1 MAPSAPPRF
10 QAAIE
15 TPEEALGRATGD
27 QAPPAHVELV
37 AKAQRRRR
45 RRVATTTENPPDV
58 PVGVKHPTRGEVAGG
73 SPPAVGRVSA
83 QKMMEN
89 P

>member
-1 MAPSAPPRF
+1 MTPSAPPRF

-15 TPEEALGRATGD
+15 TAEEARRRASETT
-27 QAPPAHVELV
+27 APPAQVELV

-45 RRVATTTENPPDV
+45 RGLATTAENPPDV
-58 PVGVKHPTRGEVAGG
+58 PVGMQRPTRGEVTGG
-73 SPPAVGRVSA
+73 SPRAVGRVSA
-83 QKMMEN
+83 QKRVER

>member
-15 TPEEALGRATGD
+15 TRDEALRRASDTT
-27 QAPPAHVELV
+27 PPAEVELV

-58 PVGVKHPTRGEVAGG
+58 PVGMQHETVERP
-73 SPPAVGRVSA
+73 
-83 QKMMEN
+83 
-89 P
+89 

>member
-15 TPEEALGRATGD
+15 TPEEALRRASGK
-27 QAPPAHVELV
+27 QAPPAQVELV
-37 AKAQRRRR
+37 AKAQPRRR
-45 RRVATTTENPPDV
+45 RRVATTTENPPDA
-58 PVGVKHPTRGEVAGG
+58 PVGVQQT
-73 SPPAVGRVSA
+73 
-83 QKMMEN
+83 MEN

>member
-15 TPEEALGRATGD
+15 TPEEALRRASGE
-27 QAPPAHVELV
+27 QAPPAQVELV

-58 PVGVKHPTRGEVAGG
+58 PVGMQRPTVER
-73 SPPAVGRVSA
+73 P
-83 QKMMEN
+83 
-89 P
+89 

>member
-15 TPEEALGRATGD
+15 SPEDALRRASGEKE
-27 QAPPAHVELV
+27 QPAQVELV
-37 AKAQRRRR
+37 ARAQRRRR
-45 RRVATTTENPPDV
+45 RRPVTTTENPPDA
-58 PVGVKHPTRGEVAGG
+58 PVGVEHLPT
-73 SPPAVGRVSA
+73 
-83 QKMMEN
+83 MEN

>member
-15 TPEEALGRATGD
+15 SPEDALRRASD
-27 QAPPAHVELV
+27 ASPEPAPVELV
-37 AKAQRRRR
+37 ARAQRRRR
-45 RRVATTTENPPDV
+45 KRPATTTENPPDV
-58 PVGVKHPTRGEVAGG
+58 PVGVRN
-73 SPPAVGRVSA
+73 PP
-83 QKMMEN
+83 MEN

>member
-15 TPEEALGRATGD
+15 SPEEALRRASDTTT
-27 QAPPAHVELV
+27 PPAQVELV

-45 RRVATTTENPPDV
+45 HRVATTTETPPDV
-58 PVGVKHPTRGEVAGG
+58 PVGVEHPRGEVAGG
-73 SPPAVGRVSA
+73 RPPAVGRVSA
-83 QKMMEN
+83 RKLEN

>member
-15 TPEEALGRATGD
+15 TPEEALRRASGE
-27 QAPPAHVELV
+27 QAPPAQVELV
-37 AKAQRRRR
+37 ARAQRRRR
-45 RRVATTTENPPDV
+45 RRPVTTTENPPDA
-58 PVGVKHPTRGEVAGG
+58 PVGVQQT
-73 SPPAVGRVSA
+73 
-83 QKMMEN
+83 MEN

>member
-15 TPEEALGRATGD
+15 TADEARRRVSETT
-27 QAPPAHVELV
+27 APPAQVELV
-37 AKAQRRRR
+37 ARAQRRRR
-45 RRVATTTENPPDV
+45 RRVTTTGENPPDV
-58 PVGVKHPTRGEVAGG
+58 PVGMQRPT
-73 SPPAVGRVSA
+73 
-83 QKMMEN
+83 MER

>member
-15 TPEEALGRATGD
+15 TPEEALRRASDGS
-27 QAPPAHVELV
+27 APSAQVELV

-45 RRVATTTENPPDV
+45 RRVATTTENPPDA
-58 PVGVKHPTRGEVAGG
+58 PVGVQQTRGEVAGG
-73 SPPAVGRVSA
+73 SPPAIGRVSA

>member
-15 TPEEALGRATGD
+15 SPEEALRRASSTEPEP
-27 QAPPAHVELV
+27 APVELV

-45 RRVATTTENPPDV
+45 RRPVTTGENPPDV
-58 PVGVKHPTRGEVAGG
+58 PVGMQRPT
-73 SPPAVGRVSA
+73 
-83 QKMMEN
+83 MEN

>member
-15 TPEEALGRATGD
+15 SPEQIREREAE
-27 QAPPAHVELV
+27 VELIARAV
-37 AKAQRRRR
+37 RPERRRDG
-45 RRVATTTENPPDV
+45 TEKDTPPDV
-58 PVGVKHPTRGEVAGG
+58 PVGVQQPT
-73 SPPAVGRVSA
+73 
-83 QKMMEN
+83 MEN

>member
-15 TPEEALGRATGD
+15 TPEEALRRASGD
-27 QAPPAHVELV
+27 QDPPAEVELV
-37 AKAQRRRR
+37 ARAQRRRR
-45 RRVATTTENPPDV
+45 RRPVTTTENPPDV
-58 PVGVKHPTRGEVAGG
+58 PVGVQHPT
-73 SPPAVGRVSA
+73 
-83 QKMMEN
+83 MEN

>member
-15 TPEEALGRATGD
+15 SPEDALRRASEASTEP
-27 QAPPAHVELV
+27 APVELV
-37 AKAQRRRR
+37 ARAQRRRR
-45 RRVATTTENPPDV
+45 RRPATTTENPPDV
-58 PVGVKHPTRGEVAGG
+58 PVGTQRPTV
-73 SPPAVGRVSA
+73 
-83 QKMMEN
+83 EN